1 MGAVV
6 TIDKDGLRQMLANQ
20 AVLKEIADGIADK
33 ASGFDDIDMKGLAF
47 AAHMVAEAITIYS
60 AAFKRAYLKEQRREE
75 DSSDS

>member
-1 MGAVV
+1 M
-6 TIDKDGLRQMLANQ
+6 TIDKDGIRQMLANQ

-60 AAFKRAYLKEQRREE
+60 AAFKRAYLRQQSKEDE
-75 DSSDS
+75 SDS

>member
-1 MGAVV
+1 MGEVV
-6 TIDKDGLRQMLANQ
+6 TIDKDGIRQMLANQ

-60 AAFKRAYLKEQRREE
+60 AAFKRAYLRQQSKEDE
-75 DSSDS
+75 SDS

>member
-1 MGAVV
+1 M
-6 TIDKDGLRQMLANQ
+6 TIDAEKIRQMMENQ
-20 AVLKEIADGIADK
+20 KVLKEIADGIAEK

-75 DSSDS
+75 GEE